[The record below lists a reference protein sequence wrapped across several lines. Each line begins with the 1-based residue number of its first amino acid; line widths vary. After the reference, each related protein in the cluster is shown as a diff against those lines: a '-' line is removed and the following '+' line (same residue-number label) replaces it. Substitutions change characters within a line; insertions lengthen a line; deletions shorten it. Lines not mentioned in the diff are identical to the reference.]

1 MKKIIILIILLS
13 MIITIPKENNKT
25 IYTKYKTKITNM
37 KILNIDD
44 NIGFIKIDKIHL
56 NNKLYN
62 IDNKKNNVEENV
74 TILKESTFPYEKD
87 STLILAAH
95 SGRGKIAYF
104 NELDKLE
111 KNDLIDI
118 NLYNKDYQYRVESKW
133 EDLKNGTIRFPISN
147 EKQLI
152 LTTCSTKNKN
162 NQLIIYSTLK
172 KSS

>member
-1 MKKIIILIILLS
+1 MKKIIIIVFLLS
-13 MIITIPKENNKT
+13 LLLLVPKDNTNT
-25 IYTKYKTKITNM
+25 IYTKYRTKISNVNF
-37 KILNIDD
+37 LNTDD
-44 NIGFIKIDKIHL
+44 NIGYIRIDKIHL
-56 NNKLYN
+56 KNKLYN
-62 IDNKKNNVEENV
+62 IDNKKNNVEENI

-111 KNDLIDI
+111 KNDIINI
-118 NLYNKDYQYRVESKW
+118 NLYNKNYQYIVQNKW
-133 EDLKNGTIRFPISN
+133 EDLKNGSIRFPITN

-152 LTTCSTKNKN
+152 LTTCSTNNKRY
-162 NQLIIYSTLK
+162 QLIIYSTLK

>member
-1 MKKIIILIILLS
+1 MLDEFEKKIEPSDDIL
-13 MIITIPKENNKT
+13 EGG
-25 IYTKYKTKITNM
+25 IYN
-37 KILNIDD
+37 
-44 NIGFIKIDKIHL
+44 IKIKDLFITEDY
-56 NNKLYN
+56 NK
-62 IDNKKNNVEENV
+62 NV

-118 NLYNKDYQYRVESKW
+118 NLYNKDYQYIVENKW
-133 EDLKNGTIRFPISN
+133 EELKNGTIRFPISN